1 MSYAFMSI
9 ERIKSYSAMGAKY
22 RHNCRRTDLIGKDI
36 SNVIAEK
43 SCLNIELVSLP
54 KDADGNEMDYEK
66 AMRQRI
72 SEQEYYR
79 DHKIRKNAVLG
90 FEVLMTYSR
99 DDSIDA
105 EQWAKQ
111 SVEWLHRQFDRAG
124 DGKSNVLHAVM
135 HRDETGNVHIHAF
148 VVPIDER
155 GHLNADGFTHGSRVM
170 SEMQTSY
177 AKSVENLGIK
187 RGIAG
192 STAKHKD
199 IQRMYAALN
208 NVVSLD
214 DTLPGETPEEYRD
227 RVLRISKALPKE
239 SAEHYRN
246 RVMQKIEENIDVL
259 LPENT
264 PPEKRAEILSKL
276 RKTEP
281 GESAKDYH
289 ESIMTAL
296 QDVLPEETADE
307 YKKRV
312 EKRIDEI
319 KTQLAAE
326 YREKSDRLI
335 DRRHDVDGL
344 RNRYRKELS
353 DQREEIGKERKKLKK
368 EKADL
373 EKNSRDQDAREDQ
386 LDALTEQLFEERQRM
401 EEDRRYA
408 NEYRKIQKGIRQ
420 ISDEGDRDS
429 VMQIQETLI
438 KISSA
443 YERARAAEIK
453 AERTERTSEEPV
465 REQGEEMEL

>member
-9 ERIKSYSAMGAKY
+9 ERIKSYNAMGAKY
-22 RHNCRRTDLIGKDI
+22 RHNCRRTDLIGKEI
-36 SNVIAEK
+36 PNVITEK
-43 SCLNIELVSLP
+43 SYLNMELVPLP
-54 KDADGNEMDYEK
+54 KNADGSEMDYEK
-66 AMRQRI
+66 AMKQRI
-72 SEQEYYR
+72 AEQEFYR
-79 DHKIRKNAVLG
+79 DHRIRKNAVLG

-105 EQWAKQ
+105 EQWARQ
-111 SVEWLHRQFDRAG
+111 SVDWLHRQFDRAG

-192 STAKHKD
+192 STAKHAD

-208 NVVSLD
+208 NVVSLN

-227 RVLRISKALPKE
+227 RVLRISKALPEE

-246 RVMQKIEENIDVL
+246 RVMQKIEENIDTL

-264 PPEKRAEILSKL
+264 STDRKEEILSKL
-276 RKTEP
+276 RTTEP
-281 GESAKDYH
+281 GESAKEYR
-289 ESIMTAL
+289 EAIITAL
-296 QDVLPEETADE
+296 QDVLPEETAEE

-319 KTQLAAE
+319 KTQLAVE

-344 RNRYRKELS
+344 RNQYAREISGQRKEI
-353 DQREEIGKERKKLKK
+353 EKEKSGLKK
-368 EKADL
+368 MKSDL
-373 EKNSRDQDAREDQ
+373 EKESLEQENRESQ
-386 LDALTEQLFEERQRM
+386 LDALTRQLFEERQRM
-401 EEDRRYA
+401 EEDRRCA
-408 NEYRKIQKGIRQ
+408 SEYRKIQKGIRQ
-420 ISDEGDRDS
+420 LSDEGDSESLRQ
-429 VMQIQETLI
+429 VQESLI

-443 YERARAAEIK
+443 YERSQNEEIRK
-453 AERTERTSEEPV
+453 AERNEKEQKTQK
-465 REQGEEMEL
+465 RENNGLEL